1 MSSALRVL
9 FLAAEA
15 DPFFKVGGLGD
26 VAGSLPPVLRRMGVD
41 IRLALPLHGGVHMQ
55 GYPLQKVCKLEVSSL
70 QGGMPVEVYS
80 YEQATLPVYF
90 IAGELIASESPVYTT
105 DTRLDGLKYTFF
117 SLAALE
123 LCRYLSW
130 QPDILHAND
139 WHTAPAVY
147 SLSVDRKDR
156 PFFSGTAS
164 VLGVHNL
171 PYLGLGAETAL
182 AYFGLSPVDSKS
194 LPVWARQLPLPL
206 GLLMADCIVAV
217 SPSYAQE
224 ILTPEYSAGMQDL
237 LRKRRSRLTGILNG
251 LDVHTWDPQTDPHLE
266 QNYSFQHLKKRTPN
280 KTSLQS
286 ELGLQVD
293 ARTPLFAM
301 VSRMDYQK
309 GVDLLPEALRRLS
322 ERPENTRGDW
332 QMVILGAGDL
342 ALEAA
347 VRGLERDFSGR
358 VRAVTRFDASLSH
371 RIYAG
376 SDILLIPSRYEPCG
390 MTQMIAMR
398 YGCVP
403 VARATG
409 GLRDTVRDIQQGADS
424 TGFLFE
430 APTPAALA
438 AAMLRA
444 MRVYQNE
451 AIWQT
456 LQLRGM
462 RRDFS
467 WERSAQ
473 EYLRLYQEL
482 SDARQKRSKKR
493 PVEV

>member
-1 MSSALRVL
+1 
-9 FLAAEA
+9 
-15 DPFFKVGGLGD
+15 
-26 VAGSLPPVLRRMGVD
+26 
-41 IRLALPLHGGVHMQ
+41 
-55 GYPLQKVCKLEVSSL
+55 
-70 QGGMPVEVYS
+70 
-80 YEQATLPVYF
+80 
-90 IAGELIASESPVYTT
+90 
-105 DTRLDGLKYTFF
+105 
-117 SLAALE
+117 
-123 LCRYLSW
+123 
-130 QPDILHAND
+130 
-139 WHTAPAVY
+139 
-147 SLSVDRKDR
+147 
-156 PFFSGTAS
+156 
-164 VLGVHNL
+164 
-171 PYLGLGAETAL
+171 
-182 AYFGLSPVDSKS
+182 
-194 LPVWARQLPLPL
+194 
-206 GLLMADCIVAV
+206 
-217 SPSYAQE
+217 
-224 ILTPEYSAGMQDL
+224 
-237 LRKRRSRLTGILNG
+237 
-251 LDVHTWDPQTDPHLE
+251 
-266 QNYSFQHLKKRTPN
+266 
-280 KTSLQS
+280 
-286 ELGLQVD
+286 
-293 ARTPLFAM
+293 
-301 VSRMDYQK
+301 
-309 GVDLLPEALRRLS
+309 
-322 ERPENTRGDW
+322 
-332 QMVILGAGDL
+332 MVILGAGDL

-347 VRGLERDFSGR
+347 VRGLEHDFSGR

>member
-1 MSSALRVL
+1 MGSALRVL

-26 VAGSLPPVLRRMGVD
+26 VAGSLPPVLHEMGVD
-41 IRLALPLHGGVHMQ
+41 IRLVLPLHGGIRLRE
-55 GYPLQKVCKLEVSSL
+55 YALREVCQFQVGSRH
-70 QGGMPVEVYS
+70 GAIPVEVYVL
-80 YEQATLPVYF
+80 EQAGLPVYF
-90 IAGELIASESPVYTT
+90 IGGELIASESPVYTT
-105 DTRLDGLKYTFF
+105 DTLADGLKYTCF

-123 LCRYLSW
+123 LCRYLDW
-130 QPDILHAND
+130 APDILHAND

-147 SLSVDRKDR
+147 SLTVCREKE
-156 PFFSGTAS
+156 PFFSGSVA

-182 AYFGLSPVDSKS
+182 NYFGLPPVDPKS
-194 LPVWARQLPLPL
+194 LPAWARKLPLAV
-206 GLLMADCIVAV
+206 GLLTADRIVAV

-224 ILTPEYSAGMQDL
+224 ILTPEYGAGLQDL
-237 LRKRRSRLTGILNG
+237 LRQRKSSLTGILNG
-251 LDVHTWDPQTDPHLE
+251 LDVHTWDPQTDR
-266 QNYSFQHLKKRTPN
+266 YLKQKYDLRRQGLRQAN
-280 KTSLQS
+280 KTALQS
-286 ELGLQVD
+286 ELGLQEDTRAV
-293 ARTPLFAM
+293 LFSV

-309 GVDLLPEALRRLS
+309 GIDLLPEALRRLS
-322 ERPENTRGDW
+322 ERAENTDSRW
-332 QMVILGAGDL
+332 QMVILGSGDL

-347 VRGLERDFSGR
+347 ARGLEQDFPGR
-358 VRAVTRFDASLSH
+358 VRAVTRFDAPLSH

-376 SDILLIPSRYEPCG
+376 ADCLLIPSRYEPCG

-409 GLRDTVRDIQQGADS
+409 GLRDTVRDIQQGAHS

-430 APTPAALA
+430 TPTPVELA
-438 AAMLRA
+438 DGMRRA
-444 MRVYQNE
+444 MRVFQNE
-451 AIWQT
+451 AIWQG

-462 RRDFS
+462 RQNFS

-473 EYLRLYQEL
+473 EYLRLYREV
-482 SDARQKRSKKR
+482 SSVRKKR
-493 PVEV
+493 PVNF

>member
-41 IRLALPLHGGVHMQ
+41 IRLVLPLHGGIRLQ
-55 GYPLQKVCKLEVSSL
+55 EYPLQEICKLDVNSL
-70 QGGMPVEVYS
+70 KGAIPVEVYTL
-80 YEQATLPVYF
+80 EQTDLPVYF
-90 IAGELIASESPVYTT
+90 IGGGLISSESPVYTT
-105 DTRLDGLKYTFF
+105 DTRADGFKYTFF

-123 LCRYLSW
+123 LCRFLDWS
-130 QPDILHAND
+130 PDILHAND

-156 PFFSGTAS
+156 PFFSTTAS
-164 VLGVHNL
+164 VLSVHNL

-182 AYFGLSPVDSKS
+182 GYFRLPAADSKK
-194 LPVWARQLPLPL
+194 LPAWARKLPLPL
-206 GLLMADCIVAV
+206 GLLAADCIVAV

-224 ILTPEYSAGMQDL
+224 ILTPEYGAGLEDL
-237 LRKRRSRLTGILNG
+237 LRKRRSSLTGILNG
-251 LDVHTWDPQTDPHLE
+251 LDVHIWDPQSDPYLKYD
-266 QNYSFQHLKKRTPN
+266 YSLQDLARRQAN
-280 KTSLQS
+280 KTALQI
-286 ELGLQVD
+286 ELGLKEE
-293 ARTPLFAM
+293 ARTPLFSM
-301 VSRMDYQK
+301 ISRMDFQK

-322 ERPENTRGDW
+322 EHPEDAAGDW
-332 QMVILGAGDL
+332 QMVILGTGDPV
-342 ALEAA
+342 LEAA
-347 VRGLERDFSGR
+347 VRGLELDFPGR
-358 VRAVTRFDASLSH
+358 VRAVTRFDTPLSH

-376 SDILLIPSRYEPCG
+376 ADILLIPSRYEPCG
-390 MTQMIAMR
+390 TTQMIAMR

-403 VARATG
+403 LARATG

-430 APTPAALA
+430 EPTPVELSKAL
-438 AAMLRA
+438 LRA

-451 AIWQT
+451 AIWQG

-467 WERSAQ
+467 WERSAN

-482 SDARQKRSKKR
+482 SYAREKG

>member
-41 IRLALPLHGGVHMQ
+41 IRLVLPLHAGLRSR
-55 GYPLQKVCKLEVSSL
+55 GYSLQLVCSLQVSSL
-70 QGGMPVEVYS
+70 EGVMPVQVYALEGS
-80 YEQATLPVYF
+80 DLPVYF
-90 IAGELIASESPVYTT
+90 IAGELITAESPVYST
-105 DTRLDGLKYTFF
+105 DTLVDGLKYTFF

-123 LCRYLSW
+123 LCRYLGWS
-130 QPDILHAND
+130 PDILHAND

-147 SLSVDRKDR
+147 SLAVGQTQMEGRMQMVGQAPPAPTAPTGVGKER
-156 PFFSGTAS
+156 LFFSNTAS
-164 VLGVHNL
+164 LMGVHNL

-182 AYFGLSPVDSKS
+182 GYFGLPPADSKS
-194 LPVWARQLPLPL
+194 LPTWARQLPLPL
-206 GLLMADCIVAV
+206 GLLTADCIVAV
-217 SPSYAQE
+217 SPSYALE
-224 ILTPEYSAGMQDL
+224 ILTPDYGAGLQDL
-237 LRKRRSRLTGILNG
+237 LRQRRSSLSGILNG
-251 LDVHTWDPQTDPHLE
+251 LDVHTWDPQSDPHLK
-266 QNYSFQHLKKRTPN
+266 QNYSLANLKLRQAN
-280 KTSLQS
+280 KSALQS
-286 ELGLQVD
+286 ELGLQGN

-309 GVDLLPEALRRLS
+309 GVDLLPEALRRLA
-322 ERPENTRGDW
+322 ERPENASSDW
-332 QMVILGAGDL
+332 QLVILGAGDL

-347 VRGLERDFSGR
+347 VRGLEQDFPGR
-358 VRAVTRFDASLSH
+358 VRAVTRFDAPLSH

-376 SDILLIPSRYEPCG
+376 ADVLIIPSRYEPCG

-403 VARATG
+403 LARATG

-430 APTPAALA
+430 APRPAELTG
-438 AAMLRA
+438 AMRRA

-451 AIWQT
+451 AVWQA

-462 RRDFS
+462 RRDF
-467 WERSAQ
+467 
-473 EYLRLYQEL
+473 
-482 SDARQKRSKKR
+482 
-493 PVEV
+493 

>member
-1 MSSALRVL
+1 MGSALRVL

-26 VAGSLPPVLRRMGVD
+26 VAGSLPPVLHEMGVD
-41 IRLALPLHGGVHMQ
+41 IRLVLPLHGGIRLRGYAFQEVCQFQISSHQ
-55 GYPLQKVCKLEVSSL
+55 GAI
-70 QGGMPVEVYS
+70 PVEVYALQ
-80 YEQATLPVYF
+80 QAGLPVYF
-90 IAGELIASESPVYTT
+90 IAGDLISSESPVYTT
-105 DTRLDGLKYTFF
+105 DTLADGLKYTFF

-123 LCRYLSW
+123 LCRYLDW
-130 QPDILHAND
+130 APDILHAND

-147 SLSVDRKDR
+147 SLTVDRKEK
-156 PFFSGTAS
+156 PFFSGSAA

-182 AYFGLSPVDSKS
+182 GYFGLPAVDPKS
-194 LPVWARQLPLPL
+194 LPAWARQLPLAVGVL
-206 GLLMADCIVAV
+206 TADRIVAV

-224 ILTPEYSAGMQDL
+224 ILTPEYGAGLQDL
-237 LRKRRSRLTGILNG
+237 LRQRRSSLTGILNG
-251 LDVHTWDPQTDPHLE
+251 LDVHTWDPQTDPYLK
-266 QNYSFQHLKKRTPN
+266 QNYSLQERRMRQAN
-280 KTSLQS
+280 KTALQS
-286 ELGLQVD
+286 ELGLQED
-293 ARTPLFAM
+293 TQTLLFSM
-301 VSRMDYQK
+301 ISRMDHQK

-322 ERPENTRGDW
+322 ERPENAAYNW

-347 VRGLERDFSGR
+347 VRGLEQDFPGR
-358 VRAVTRFDASLSH
+358 VRAVTRFDAPLSH

-376 SDILLIPSRYEPCG
+376 ADSLLIPSRYEPCG

-409 GLRDTVRDIQQGADS
+409 GLRDTVRDIQQGANS

-430 APTPAALA
+430 TPTPVELA
-438 AAMLRA
+438 KVMGRA

-451 AIWQT
+451 AIWQG

-473 EYLRLYQEL
+473 EYLRLYQEV
-482 SDARQKRSKKR
+482 SDARKKR
-493 PVEV
+493 PSQV

>member
-41 IRLALPLHGGVHMQ
+41 IRLVLPLHSGLRSR
-55 GYPLQKVCKLEVSSL
+55 GYPLQPVCSLQVSSL
-70 QGGMPVEVYS
+70 EGVMPVEVFALDQS
-80 YEQATLPVYF
+80 AMPVYF
-90 IAGELIASESPVYTT
+90 IAGELITAESPVYST
-105 DTRLDGLKYTFF
+105 DTLVDGLKYTFF

-123 LCRYLSW
+123 LCRYLDWS
-130 QPDILHAND
+130 PDILHAND
-139 WHTAPAVY
+139 WHTAPAIY
-147 SLSVDRKDR
+147 SLSFDREES
-156 PFFSGTAS
+156 PFFSSTAT
-164 VLGVHNL
+164 VMGVHNL

-182 AYFGLSPVDSKS
+182 GYFRLPPADSKN

-206 GLLMADCIVAV
+206 GLLATDCIVAV

-224 ILTPEYSAGMQDL
+224 ILTPEYGAGLQEL
-237 LRKRRSRLTGILNG
+237 LRQRRSNLTGILNG
-251 LDVHTWDPQTDPHLE
+251 LDVHTWDPQTDPHLK
-266 QNYSFQHLKKRTPN
+266 QNYSLAELKLRQTN
-280 KTSLQS
+280 KSTLQS
-286 ELGLQVD
+286 ELRLKED
-293 ARTPLFAM
+293 ARIPLFAM

-309 GVDLLPEALRRLS
+309 GVDLLPEALRRLA
-322 ERPENTRGDW
+322 ERQENAGSDW

-342 ALEAA
+342 SLEAA
-347 VRGLERDFSGR
+347 VHGLEQDFPGR
-358 VRAVTRFDASLSH
+358 VRAVTRFDAPLSH

-376 SDILLIPSRYEPCG
+376 ADVLLIPSRYEPCG

-403 VARATG
+403 LARATG

-430 APTPAALA
+430 TPKPAALTN
-438 AAMLRA
+438 AMQRA

-451 AIWQT
+451 AVWQA

-482 SDARQKRSKKR
+482 SDAKQKRSEKR
-493 PVEV
+493 TVEV

>member
-41 IRLALPLHGGVHMQ
+41 IRLVLPLHGGIRLRE
-55 GYPLQKVCKLEVSSL
+55 YPLQEICKLDVSSL
-70 QGGMPVEVYS
+70 TGAIPAEVYAL
-80 YEQATLPVYF
+80 EQAVLPVYF
-90 IAGELIASESPVYTT
+90 IGGGLISSESPVYTT
-105 DTRLDGLKYTFF
+105 DTRADGLKYTFF

-123 LCRYLSW
+123 LCRYLDWS
-130 QPDILHAND
+130 PDILHAND

-156 PFFSGTAS
+156 PFFSATAS

-171 PYLGLGAETAL
+171 PYLGIGAETAL
-182 AYFGLSPVDSKS
+182 GYFELPPDDSEI
-194 LPVWARQLPLPL
+194 LPAWARKLPLPL
-206 GLLMADCIVAV
+206 GLLAADCIVAV

-224 ILTPEYSAGMQDL
+224 ILTPEYGAGLEDL
-237 LRKRRSRLTGILNG
+237 LRQRRSSLTGILNG
-251 LDVHTWDPQTDPHLE
+251 LDVHIWDPQSDPYLK
-266 QNYSFQHLKKRTPN
+266 QNYSLQELAVRRAN
-280 KTSLQS
+280 KAALQV
-286 ELGLQVD
+286 ELGLKED
-293 ARTPLFAM
+293 ARTPLFSM
-301 VSRMDYQK
+301 IGRMDFQK

-322 ERPENTRGDW
+322 ERPENAGRDW
-332 QMVILGAGDL
+332 QMAILGAGDPT
-342 ALEAA
+342 LEAA
-347 VRGLERDFSGR
+347 VSGLELDFPGQ
-358 VRAVTRFDASLSH
+358 VRAVTRFDAPLSH

-376 SDILLIPSRYEPCG
+376 ADILLIPSRYEPCG

-430 APTPAALA
+430 EATPVELSKAL
-438 AAMLRA
+438 LRA

-451 AIWQT
+451 AIWQG

-467 WERSAQ
+467 WERSAR
-473 EYLRLYQEL
+473 EYLKLYQEL
-482 SDARQKRSKKR
+482 SYARQKRPIK
-493 PVEV
+493 V

>member
-41 IRLALPLHGGVHMQ
+41 IRLVLPLHGGIRLQ
-55 GYPLQKVCKLEVSSL
+55 GYPLQPVCNLQVRSL
-70 QGGMPVEVYS
+70 QGAMPVEVFAL
-80 YEQATLPVYF
+80 EQSELPVYF
-90 IAGELIASESPVYTT
+90 IAGELIASEAPVYTT
-105 DTRLDGLKYTFF
+105 DTLVDGLKYTFF

-123 LCRYLSW
+123 LCRYLDW
-130 QPDILHAND
+130 TPNIVHAND

-147 SLSVDRKDR
+147 SLSTDRKER
-156 PFFSGTAS
+156 PFFSSTAS

-182 AYFGLSPVDSKS
+182 GYFGLPPADAKS

-206 GLLMADCIVAV
+206 GLLEADCIVAV

-224 ILTPEYSAGMQDL
+224 ILTPEYGAGLQDL
-237 LRKRRSRLTGILNG
+237 LVQRRSSLTGILNG
-251 LDVHTWDPQTDPHLE
+251 LDVHAWDPQIDPHLK
-266 QNYSFQHLKKRTPN
+266 QNYNLQDLKLRQAN
-280 KTSLQS
+280 KTALQS
-286 ELGLQVD
+286 ELGLKAD
-293 ARTPLFAM
+293 ARTALFAM
-301 VSRMDYQK
+301 VSRMDFQK
-309 GVDLLPEALRRLS
+309 GVDLLPEALRRMA
-322 ERPENTRGDW
+322 ERPENARLDW
-332 QMVILGAGDL
+332 QIVILGAGNL

-347 VRGLERDFSGR
+347 VRGLEQDFPGR
-358 VRAVTRFDASLSH
+358 VRAVTRFDGPLSH

-376 SDILLIPSRYEPCG
+376 ADSLLIPSRYEPCG
-390 MTQMIAMR
+390 TTQMIAMR

-424 TGFLFE
+424 TGFLFN
-430 APTPAALA
+430 APTPMELA
-438 AAMLRA
+438 NAMLRA

-451 AIWQT
+451 AIWQA
-456 LQLRGM
+456 LQVRGM

-482 SDARQKRSKKR
+482 SYAREKR